1 MNSNHQY
8 AAGEVIA
15 LSKSYASLQFES
27 MLEIVELPIQ
37 KFLECLFVKKVPLG
51 SVVFS
56 ARDFVVADLDEF
68 LLRSSK
74 CVRFMAEMK
83 SQGAVIDSSFE
94 SLDLYS
100 ESCSQTRSKRLKHCL
115 LKFLDEPPIKSIC
128 C

>member
-1 MNSNHQY
+1 MAGANTKFTPKLGQSFFVVLNFFEHVRKNPGSFVNSNHQY

-68 LLRSSK
+68 LLHSSK
-74 CVRFMAEMK
+74 CVKF
-83 SQGAVIDSSFE
+83 SYAV
-94 SLDLYS
+94 
-100 ESCSQTRSKRLKHCL
+100 HC
-115 LKFLDEPPIKSIC
+115 
-128 C
+128 